1 MGLGVAAFDR
11 QFYVY
16 ILTNK
21 TKSVVYTGVTSD
33 LIGRIYTHRNDL
45 VAGFTRRYRVHSLVW
60 YEHQGS
66 AEGAITRE
74 KQIKNWNRAWK
85 DELVTAMNPEWR
97 DLYPEISIHW
107 G

>member
-1 MGLGVAAFDR
+1 MGLGVAALDR

-45 VAGFTRRYRVHSLVW
+45 VAGFTRR
-60 YEHQGS
+60 
-66 AEGAITRE
+66 
-74 KQIKNWNRAWK
+74 
-85 DELVTAMNPEWR
+85 
-97 DLYPEISIHW
+97 
-107 G
+107 

>member
-1 MGLGVAAFDR
+1 MDK

-45 VAGFTRRYRVHSLVW
+45 VAGFTVATTY
-60 YEHQGS
+60 
-66 AEGAITRE
+66 TRSSGTNT
-74 KQIKNWNRAWK
+74 KALPKAPSPARSRSRTGTVLGRKNLSRQ
-85 DELVTAMNPEWR
+85 
-97 DLYPEISIHW
+97 
-107 G
+107 